1 MLLVRDLPIS
11 LVLVTNRLRAQLR
24 RRRHHHPAGHLTLP
38 ASLIVIL
45 VLVAGY
51 TVRVLAIDRVRMAF
65 TDRHGG
71 VSAGPYG
78 TRNLG
83 GSVGDDPA
91 AVAENRART
100 ATGFGLDPG
109 GVVFMRQVHGR
120 DVRYVAE
127 PFGADPPS
135 LDGVFTD
142 RPGLG
147 IAVLAADCA
156 PVLLA
161 DPVAGL
167 VGGAHSGRDGTT
179 AGVVPALVEAMR
191 SYGAADLVALV
202 GPLACGRCYEVPHPL
217 REQVAAVLPEAWSV
231 TRHGTPALDLRAGI
245 TAQLG
250 RAGVTDIRH
259 DDRCTI
265 ETAGLY
271 SHRRERLTGRFA
283 GYVWLEA
290 GREPTSRDAAQER
303 ALP

>member
-1 MLLVRDLPIS
+1 
-11 LVLVTNRLRAQLR
+11 
-24 RRRHHHPAGHLTLP
+24 
-38 ASLIVIL
+38 
-45 VLVAGY
+45 
-51 TVRVLAIDRVRMAF
+51 MAF

-100 ATGFGLDPG
+100 AKGFGLDPG
-109 GVVFMRQVHGR
+109 EVVFMRQVHGR
-120 DVRYVAE
+120 DVSYAAG

-147 IAVLAADCA
+147 LAVLAADCA

-161 DPVAGL
+161 DPVTGV
-167 VGGAHSGRDGTT
+167 VGGAHSGRVGTV
-179 AGVVPALVEAMR
+179 AGVVTALVEAMR
-191 SYGAADLVALV
+191 SHGAGDLVALV
-202 GPLACGRCYEVPHPL
+202 GPLACGECYEVPEEL
-217 REQVAAVLPEAWSV
+217 RREVAEVLPEAWSV
-231 TRHGTPALDLRAGI
+231 SREGTPALDLRAGI
-245 TAQLG
+245 AAQLA
-250 RAGVTDIRH
+250 RAGVTDVRH
-259 DDRCTI
+259 DGRCTI

-283 GYVWLEA
+283 GYVWL
-290 GREPTSRDAAQER
+290 DAEG
-303 ALP
+303 